1 MISTLL
7 TVGSFVV
14 GASGAFVAV
23 YTLRSTKRQTDATT
37 GKITSESGK
46 IQAETAF
53 VGSQY
58 IRDLSEASVALA
70 LPFRAEIDTLRKI
83 LAEKEKEAYE
93 QNKEISELQRIN
105 LDLRVALNDE
115 RTERHEIKEIYE
127 ARLNA
132 LFTARSED
140 GTEKE
145 ATPGSG

>member
-70 LPFRAEIDTLRKI
+70 LRSRVVPRRNIVPSVGLIAVITGGIPGAGLTVTVRFVECPTAPL
-83 LAEKEKEAYE
+83 LSVA
-93 QNKEISELQRIN
+93 
-105 LDLRVALNDE
+105 VAL
-115 RTERHEIKEIYE
+115 KV
-127 ARLNA
+127 
-132 LFTARSED
+132 
-140 GTEKE
+140 
-145 ATPGSG
+145 